1 MLKTALIT
9 SYGAL
14 LPPSCP
20 RAGLK
25 DHPREAAMRE
35 RFAQAYPT
43 SFRRWEAARA
53 DEECDLPYAGSFGGS
68 EDSPFE

>member
-1 MLKTALIT
+1 
-9 SYGAL
+9 
-14 LPPSCP
+14 
-20 RAGLK
+20 
-25 DHPREAAMRE
+25 MRE

-68 EDSPFE
+68 EDSPFESALGASGWSIDR

>member
-1 MLKTALIT
+1 
-9 SYGAL
+9 
-14 LPPSCP
+14 
-20 RAGLK
+20 
-25 DHPREAAMRE
+25 MRE

-68 EDSPFE
+68 EEPFRVGAWCFGVVNRPVTRGIHH